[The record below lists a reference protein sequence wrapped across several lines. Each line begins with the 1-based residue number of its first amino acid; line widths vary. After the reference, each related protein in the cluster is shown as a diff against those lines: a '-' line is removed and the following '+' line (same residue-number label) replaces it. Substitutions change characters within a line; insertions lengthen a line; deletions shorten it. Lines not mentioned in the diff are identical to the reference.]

1 MQTITQIQEKIEL
14 AEANNDTV
22 AVSFWYGRLSYIS
35 LIFEPIPE
43 DTYDTKQNS
52 TNKLMNANEMLKQW
66 DETGEEEV
74 YYPTEPYPRNM
85 FLNIISATKGFMY
98 AAFVN

>member
-22 AVSFWYGRLSYIS
+22 AVSFWYGRLAYIS

-43 DTYDTKQNS
+43 DTYGTEKESTK
-52 TNKLMNANEMLKQW
+52 KLMSGN
-66 DETGEEEV
+66 
-74 YYPTEPYPRNM
+74 
-85 FLNIISATKGFMY
+85 
-98 AAFVN
+98 